1 MAFCFAGGKRVTAL
15 VFPANVHPETN
26 AIVFFILFFLD
37 VLLPPFSPPEC
48 AFKMTTNVSVHTLQA
63 TDGYC
68 SGDTRLRL
76 GVMVDFVFSGV
87 GGDISY
93 LKDQGTV
100 MEQPNPSLRRM
111 AAGSLWKNRL
121 ALPPPPPFFCFLL
134 IDPHVQKNKTNLF
147 LSLILYLTISSTCL
161 ILFVF
166 CCLCHTKC

>member
-1 MAFCFAGGKRVTAL
+1 MSIQRQTPLSFSFY
-15 VFPANVHPETN
+15 
-26 AIVFFILFFLD
+26 FFWMS
-37 VLLPPFSPPEC
+37 FSPPSHLLS
-48 AFKMTTNVSVHTLQA
+48 ALFKMTTNVSVHTLQA

-76 GVMVDFVFSGV
+76 GVMVVDFFFCSGV

-121 ALPPPPPFFCFLL
+121 ALPPFLSPPPPPFFASSSST
-134 IDPHVQKNKTNLF
+134 PPRPKKTKNKTSSS
-147 LSLILYLTISSTCL
+147 LSSSL
-161 ILFVF
+161 
-166 CCLCHTKC
+166 

>member
-1 MAFCFAGGKRVTAL
+1 MSIQRQTPLSFSFY
-15 VFPANVHPETN
+15 
-26 AIVFFILFFLD
+26 FFWMS
-37 VLLPPFSPPEC
+37 FSPPSHLLS
-48 AFKMTTNVSVHTLQA
+48 ALFKMTTNVSVHTLQA

-76 GVMVDFVFSGV
+76 GVMVVDFFFCSGV

-121 ALPPPPPFFCFLL
+121 ALPPFLSPPPPPFFASSSSTPPTSQKKQKTKPLPLSHPLSNHFVYLSHLVCFLL
-134 IDPHVQKNKTNLF
+134 SVSH
-147 LSLILYLTISSTCL
+147 
-161 ILFVF
+161 
-166 CCLCHTKC
+166 

>member
-1 MAFCFAGGKRVTAL
+1 MSIQRQTPLSFSFY
-15 VFPANVHPETN
+15 
-26 AIVFFILFFLD
+26 FFWMS
-37 VLLPPFSPPEC
+37 FSPPSHLLS
-48 AFKMTTNVSVHTLQA
+48 ALFKMTTNVSVHTLQA

-76 GVMVDFVFSGV
+76 GVMVVDFFFCSGV

-121 ALPPPPPFFCFLL
+121 ALPPFLSPPPPPFFASSSST
-134 IDPHVQKNKTNLF
+134 PPRPKKNKKQNLF
-147 LSLILYLTISSTCL
+147 LSLILSLTISSTCL

-166 CCLCHTKC
+166 CCLCHTKR